1 MFAQPCVIQAT
12 QRRTFSSG
20 RPLQKLVDIRE
31 DEFLLRYVMTERK
44 STDKLQDAAERL
56 AWEIVSTSVRLDEL
70 RSIWAKMI
78 GITGP
83 QWMIMT
89 VLANAEDRSVGL
101 PVGAVSRALR
111 VDQSFVVT
119 QSKLLEK
126 KNLVRRKSSTEDARV
141 VNLSL
146 TEHAKKQMANLS
158 AQRKELNEFVYADI
172 DLREMQ
178 QLTGK
183 MDSIKSRLEKAIAKI
198 SVDL

>member
-1 MFAQPCVIQAT
+1 MFAHPCVLQAT
-12 QRRTFSSG
+12 HRRTFLSG
-20 RPLQKLVDIRE
+20 RLQKSLDICE
-31 DEFLLRYVMTERK
+31 DEFLLRDAMTERR

-56 AWEIVSTSVRLDEL
+56 AWEIVSTSTRLEEL

-89 VLANAEDRSVGL
+89 VLANAEDRNVGL

-126 KNLVRRKSSTEDARV
+126 KNLLRRKSSTEDARV

-146 TEHAKKQMANLS
+146 TDHAKKQMANLS
-158 AQRKELNEFVYADI
+158 SQRRELNEFVYADL
-172 DLREMQ
+172 DLRELV
-178 QLTGK
+178 QLAGK
-183 MDSIKSRLEKAIAKI
+183 MDSIKNRLEKAIARI
-198 SVDL
+198 SAGL

>member
-1 MFAQPCVIQAT
+1 M
-12 QRRTFSSG
+12 S
-20 RPLQKLVDIRE
+20 
-31 DEFLLRYVMTERK
+31 ERK

-56 AWEIVSTSVRLDEL
+56 AWEIVSTSTRLDEL
-70 RSIWAKMI
+70 RGIWARMI

-83 QWMIMT
+83 QWMIMM
-89 VLANAEDRSVGL
+89 VLANAEDRVVGM

-126 KNLVRRKSSTEDARV
+126 KNLLRRRSSSEDARV

-146 TEHAKKQMANLS
+146 TEHAHKQMASLS
-158 AQRKELNEFVYADI
+158 SQRRELNEFVYAEL
-172 DLREMQ
+172 DLKELL

-183 MDSIKSRLEKAIAKI
+183 MSSIKSRLEKAILRI
-198 SVDL
+198 SADL

>member
-1 MFAQPCVIQAT
+1 
-12 QRRTFSSG
+12 
-20 RPLQKLVDIRE
+20 
-31 DEFLLRYVMTERK
+31 MTERK

-56 AWEIVSTSVRLDEL
+56 AWEIVSTSIRLDEL

-89 VLANAEDRSVGL
+89 VLANAEDRSVVL

-158 AQRKELNEFVYADI
+158 AQRKELNEFVYSDL
-172 DLREMQ
+172 DLRELL

-183 MDSIKSRLEKAIAKI
+183 MDSIKSRLEKAIARI

>member
-1 MFAQPCVIQAT
+1 
-12 QRRTFSSG
+12 
-20 RPLQKLVDIRE
+20 
-31 DEFLLRYVMTERK
+31 MTERK

-56 AWEIVSTSVRLDEL
+56 AWEIVSTSIRLDEL

-158 AQRKELNEFVYADI
+158 AQRKELNEFVYSDL
-172 DLREMQ
+172 DLRELL

-183 MDSIKSRLEKAIAKI
+183 MDSIKSRLEKAIARI

>member
-1 MFAQPCVIQAT
+1 MCHSGNAPTNI
-12 QRRTFSSG
+12 SSG
-20 RPLQKLVDIRE
+20 RPLQKLLDICE

-56 AWEIVSTSVRLDEL
+56 AWEIVSTSIRLDEL

-126 KNLVRRKSSTEDARV
+126 KNLLRRKSSTEDARV

-158 AQRKELNEFVYADI
+158 AQRKELNEFVYADL
-172 DLREMQ
+172 DLRELQ

-183 MDSIKSRLEKAIAKI
+183 MDSIKSRLEKAIARI

>member
-1 MFAQPCVIQAT
+1 M
-12 QRRTFSSG
+12 
-20 RPLQKLVDIRE
+20 LDICE
-31 DEFLLRYVMTERK
+31 DEFLLRCVMTERK

-56 AWEIVSTSVRLDEL
+56 AWEIVSTSVRLEEL

-89 VLANAEDRSVGL
+89 VLANADDRNIGL

-126 KNLVRRKSSTEDARV
+126 KNLLRRKNSSEDARV

-146 TEHAKKQMANLS
+146 TDHAKKQIANLS
-158 AQRKELNEFVYADI
+158 SQRKDLNEFVYAEL
-172 DLREMQ
+172 DLRELQ

-183 MDSIKSRLEKAIAKI
+183 MDSIKSRLEKAIARI
-198 SVDL
+198 SAEL

>member
-12 QRRTFSSG
+12 HRRTFSSR
-20 RPLQKLVDIRE
+20 RPLQKLLDIRE

-56 AWEIVSTSVRLDEL
+56 AWEIVSTSIRLDEL

-158 AQRKELNEFVYADI
+158 AQRKELNEFVYADL
-172 DLREMQ
+172 DLRELL

-183 MDSIKSRLEKAIAKI
+183 MDSIKSRLEKAIARI

>member
-1 MFAQPCVIQAT
+1 MN
-12 QRRTFSSG
+12 
-20 RPLQKLVDIRE
+20 
-31 DEFLLRYVMTERK
+31 ERK

-56 AWEIVSTSVRLDEL
+56 AWEIVSTSIRLDEL

-83 QWMIMT
+83 QWMIMM
-89 VLANAEDRSVGL
+89 VLANAEDRAVGL

-126 KNLVRRKSSTEDARV
+126 KNLLRRKNSTEDARV

-146 TEHAKKQMANLS
+146 TDHAYKQMANLS
-158 AQRKELNEFVYADI
+158 SQRKELNEFVYADL
-172 DLREMQ
+172 DLKELL

-183 MDSIKSRLEKAIAKI
+183 MSSIKSRLEKAIMKI
-198 SVDL
+198 SVGL

>member
-1 MFAQPCVIQAT
+1 
-12 QRRTFSSG
+12 
-20 RPLQKLVDIRE
+20 
-31 DEFLLRYVMTERK
+31 MTERR

-56 AWEIVSTSVRLDEL
+56 AWEIVSTSMRLEEL

-89 VLANAEDRSVGL
+89 VLANAEDRNVGL

-126 KNLVRRKSSTEDARV
+126 KNLLRRKSSTEDARV

-158 AQRKELNEFVYADI
+158 AQRKELNEFVYADL
-172 DLREMQ
+172 DLRELL

-183 MDSIKSRLEKAIAKI
+183 MDSIKNRLEKAIAKI

>member
-1 MFAQPCVIQAT
+1 
-12 QRRTFSSG
+12 
-20 RPLQKLVDIRE
+20 
-31 DEFLLRYVMTERK
+31 MTERK
-44 STDKLQDAAERL
+44 STDKLQDATERL
-56 AWEIVSTSVRLDEL
+56 AWEIVSTSVRLEEL

-89 VLANAEDRSVGL
+89 VLANAEDRNIGL

-126 KNLVRRKSSTEDARV
+126 KNLLRRKNSSEDARV

-146 TEHAKKQMANLS
+146 TDHAKKQMANLS
-158 AQRKELNEFVYADI
+158 SQRKELNEFVYAEL
-172 DLREMQ
+172 DLRELQ

-183 MDSIKSRLEKAIAKI
+183 MDSIKNRLEKAIARI
-198 SVDL
+198 SAEL

>member
-1 MFAQPCVIQAT
+1 MNIFTRP
-12 QRRTFSSG
+12 
-20 RPLQKLVDIRE
+20 PLQKKPDMSE
-31 DEFLLRYVMTERK
+31 DEFLLRNAMSERR
-44 STDKLQDAAERL
+44 STDKLQDAAEGL
-56 AWEIVSTSVRLDEL
+56 AWEIVSTSIRLEEL

-89 VLANAEDRSVGL
+89 VLANAEDRHIGL

-126 KNLVRRKSSTEDARV
+126 KNLLRRKSSTADARV

-146 TEHAKKQMANLS
+146 TDHANKQMAKLS
-158 AQRKELNEFVYADI
+158 SQRKALSEFVYADL
-172 DLREMQ
+172 DLRELQ

-183 MDSIKSRLEKAIAKI
+183 MNSIKSRLEKAILKVSA
-198 SVDL
+198 DL